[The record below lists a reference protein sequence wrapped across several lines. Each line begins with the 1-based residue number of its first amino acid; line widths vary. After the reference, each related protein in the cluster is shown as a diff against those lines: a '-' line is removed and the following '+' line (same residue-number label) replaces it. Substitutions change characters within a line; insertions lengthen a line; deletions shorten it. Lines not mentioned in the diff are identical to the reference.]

1 MRVIYAEKPDM
12 ARKIAAALNQGIISK
27 EDGYIK
33 IDWQNEKTLV
43 TWGYG
48 HLTELQEPVDYNPE
62 FKNWYQF
69 PYPWFPDK
77 ILLKPRKDAKEQIA
91 TVNNLFQQADCII
104 NATDDDREGEA
115 IFSNLMQ
122 YLGCNKA
129 YSRVSIDSTT
139 PEGLRAAFRNPADMQ
154 KTHWREAAGEAR
166 GIVDM
171 EVGSNLTVA
180 MTMMHPG
187 DGVWSIGRVQTPT
200 LNMVVA
206 REKAIRNFIPE
217 KFKEIECIFT
227 TEQGVEYKGKYEISH
242 PQHPEELLKDMTKL
256 GMVTEIQHKSESQYP
271 PYLYSLGTLQME
283 ASKRLGMSAN
293 ETLEAAQKL
302 YEKGITTYPRTK
314 SQYLTDDMGPVIAS
328 VLGKLQETEYGKYIK
343 RTEIQYPERYFNSQ
357 KVESHYAII
366 PTGNI
371 EAAMTEK
378 EKALF
383 DLIVKSVICM
393 TCKKAQLDKVRIT
406 TTISPNATE
415 SRAYNFIT
423 TGTTILEAE
432 WMDVVGNGKQK
443 EGMLP
448 ELKEGQQVAAAPE
461 LAEKVTQPPKRYTEG
476 ELIKA
481 MMTAGKILEDKDL
494 REILASQEVQGIGTE
509 ATRAGIIESLVHR
522 KFISREGK
530 SIKATEKGI
539 ALIDALP
546 EELESLKS
554 PIITAQWEQRL
565 EKIEKGTDTKEA
577 FIQDMRQQIAEWCSN
592 LKKAAP
598 EKNSKDLLDYECPLC
613 GKKLRKTKLGY
624 GCSGY
629 PDCQFMLWKKQYG
642 TEIPDQALEEL
653 LKYGTTKK
661 MLTFQKK
668 DKKGTYR
675 AALTLK
681 DGKVEL
687 KFPAKGAK
695 KY

>member
-494 REILASQEVQGIGTE
+494 REILASQEEQGIGTE

-613 GKKLRKTKLGY
+613 GKKLWKTKLGY

>member
-1 MRVIYAEKPDM
+1 
-12 ARKIAAALNQGIISK
+12 
-27 EDGYIK
+27 
-33 IDWQNEKTLV
+33 
-43 TWGYG
+43 
-48 HLTELQEPVDYNPE
+48 
-62 FKNWYQF
+62 
-69 PYPWFPDK
+69 
-77 ILLKPRKDAKEQIA
+77 
-91 TVNNLFQQADCII
+91 
-104 NATDDDREGEA
+104 
-115 IFSNLMQ
+115 
-122 YLGCNKA
+122 
-129 YSRVSIDSTT
+129 
-139 PEGLRAAFRNPADMQ
+139 
-154 KTHWREAAGEAR
+154 
-166 GIVDM
+166 
-171 EVGSNLTVA
+171 
-180 MTMMHPG
+180 
-187 DGVWSIGRVQTPT
+187 
-200 LNMVVA
+200 
-206 REKAIRNFIPE
+206 
-217 KFKEIECIFT
+217 
-227 TEQGVEYKGKYEISH
+227 
-242 PQHPEELLKDMTKL
+242 MTKL

>member
-33 IDWQNEKTLV
+33 IDWQNEKTMV

-69 PYPWFPDK
+69 PYPWFPDE

-293 ETLEAAQKL
+293 EILEAAQKL

-371 EAAMTEK
+371 EATMTEK

-383 DLIVKSVICM
+383 DLIAKSVICM
-393 TCKKAQLDKVRIT
+393 TCKKAKLDKVRIT

-461 LAEKVTQPPKRYTEG
+461 LVEKVTQPPKRYTEG

-598 EKNSKDLLDYECPLC
+598 EKNSKDLLDYECSLC

>member
-383 DLIVKSVICM
+383 ELIVKSVICM

>member
-91 TVNNLFQQADCII
+91 IVNNLFQQADCII

-371 EAAMTEK
+371 EATMTEK

-383 DLIVKSVICM
+383 DLIAKSVICM
-393 TCKKAQLDKVRIT
+393 TCKKAKLDKVRIT

-461 LAEKVTQPPKRYTEG
+461 LVEKVTQPPKRYTEG

-598 EKNSKDLLDYECPLC
+598 EKNSKDLLDYECSLC

>member
-33 IDWQNEKTLV
+33 IDWQNEKTMV

-62 FKNWYQF
+62 YKNWYKF
-69 PYPWFPDK
+69 PYPWFPEK
-77 ILLKPRKDAKEQIA
+77 ILLKPREDAKEQIA
-91 TVNNLFQQADCII
+91 TVNNLFQRADSII

-122 YLGCNKA
+122 YLGCTKP

-139 PEGLRAAFRNPADMQ
+139 PEGLRSAFRNPADMQ

-180 MTMMHPG
+180 MTLTHPG

-206 REKAIRNFIPE
+206 REKAIRNFTPE
-217 KFKEIECIFT
+217 KFKEIECTFT
-227 TEQGVEYKGKYEISH
+227 TEQGVEYKGKYEVSR
-242 PQHPEELLKDMTKL
+242 PEHPEELLKDMSEL
-256 GMVTEIQHKSESQYP
+256 GMVTDIRHKAESQYP

-283 ASKRLGMSAN
+283 ASKRLGMSAS
-293 ETLEAAQKL
+293 ETLQTAQKL

-314 SQYLTDDMGPVIAS
+314 SQYLTDDMEPVIAS

-383 DLIVKSVICM
+383 DLIAKSVICM

-406 TTISPNATE
+406 TTISPHATE
-415 SRAYNFIT
+415 SRAYNFLT
-423 TGTTILEAE
+423 TGTSIVEAE
-432 WMDVVGNGKQK
+432 WMDIIGKQK
-443 EGMLP
+443 EGIVP

-461 LAEKVTQPPKRYTEG
+461 LVEKVTQPPKRYTEG

-481 MMTAGKILEDKDL
+481 MMTAGKVLEDKDL

-577 FIQDMRQQIAEWCSN
+577 FIKDMRQQIAEWCSK

-598 EKNSKDLLDYECPLC
+598 AKNSKDLLPYECPLC
-613 GKKLRKTKLGY
+613 GKKMRKTKLGY

-629 PDCQFMLWKKQYG
+629 PECQFMLWKKQYG
-642 TEIPDQALEEL
+642 TEIPDQVLEEL
-653 LKYGTTKK
+653 LEYGTAKK
-661 MLTFQKK
+661 MLIFQKK

-675 AALTLK
+675 AALTLQ

-687 KFPAKGAK
+687 KFPAKGEK
-695 KY
+695 H

>member
-33 IDWQNEKTLV
+33 IDWQNEKTMV
-43 TWGYG
+43 TWGCG

-69 PYPWFPDK
+69 PYPWFPDE

-383 DLIVKSVICM
+383 DLIAKSVICM
-393 TCKKAQLDKVRIT
+393 TCKKAKLDKVRIT

-461 LAEKVTQPPKRYTEG
+461 LVEKVTQPPKRYTEG

>member
-448 ELKEGQQVAAAPE
+448 VLKEGQQVAAAPE

>member
-393 TCKKAQLDKVRIT
+393 TCKKSQLDKVRIT

-653 LKYGTTKK
+653 LKYSTTKK

>member
-33 IDWQNEKTLV
+33 IDWQNEKTMV

-69 PYPWFPDK
+69 PYPWFPDE

-383 DLIVKSVICM
+383 ELIVKSVICM

-668 DKKGTYR
+668 DKKGIYR

-687 KFPAKGAK
+687 KFPSKRTRK
-695 KY
+695 

>member
-314 SQYLTDDMGPVIAS
+314 SQYLTDDMEPVIAS

-383 DLIVKSVICM
+383 ELIVKSVICM

-461 LAEKVTQPPKRYTEG
+461 LVEKVTQPPKRYTEG

>member
-139 PEGLRAAFRNPADMQ
+139 PEGLRAAFRNPADLQ

-613 GKKLRKTKLGY
+613 GEKLRKTKLGY

>member
-314 SQYLTDDMGPVIAS
+314 SQYLTDDMEPVIVS

-383 DLIVKSVICM
+383 ELIAKSVICM

>member
-69 PYPWFPDK
+69 PYPWFPDE

-383 DLIVKSVICM
+383 ELIVKSVICM